1 MPQFQT
7 FFTPARLDEFWYYVK
22 WILFYAAPAIMIMAA
37 AGAISLLIPV
47 IKKVLPMKTRSTDRM
62 RLMIMMIMKYD
73 VIRFQLALLVK

>member
-37 AGAISLLIPV
+37 AGAISLLIPM
-47 IKKVLPMKTRSTDRM
+47 IKKSFANENEINRQDETDD
-62 RLMIMMIMKYD
+62 YE
-73 VIRFQLALLVK
+73 IRRY

>member
-47 IKKVLPMKTRSTDRM
+47 IKMFSAKKKYRVLQGKVQRM
-62 RLMIMMIMKYD
+62 TT
-73 VIRFQLALLVK
+73 